1 MIGHKGVCM
10 NIFHTHYEYLKN
22 EADLLLKHAKA
33 SFDAS
38 RQTTPGLAQDGR
50 LQVQAINRFRQL
62 SLFETLTSGAT
73 EALENLQ
80 LKHAFSVIAEEN
92 GYASWTEL
100 KFALDQA
107 AETSPLAE
115 IKEQFYPKGFTT
127 YWNIWFAKYSQA
139 KKVLSEGKG
148 FLLPYKN
155 QYFIVEEHFVD
166 SIGLPHTL
174 PEWKS
179 IGNDWIH
186 PKNVKAWLVLN
197 EMYVKAM
204 NEREDLK

>member
-1 MIGHKGVCM
+1 M

-22 EADLLLKHAKA
+22 EADLLLKHAQQGDARAIYRFCQLPQFA
-33 SFDAS
+33 S
-38 RQTTPGLAQDGR
+38 
-50 LQVQAINRFRQL
+50 L
-62 SLFETLTSGAT
+62 SVESESTV
-73 EALENLQ
+73 NDLQ
-80 LKHAFSVIAEEN
+80 LKHSFNVIAVEN
-92 GYASWTEL
+92 GYASWAEL
-100 KFALDQA
+100 KTALDHA

-174 PEWKS
+174 PEWKE

-186 PKNVKAWLVLN
+186 PKNVKAWLRLS
-197 EMYVKAM
+197 EMYVKAIS
-204 NEREDLK
+204 EREGTK